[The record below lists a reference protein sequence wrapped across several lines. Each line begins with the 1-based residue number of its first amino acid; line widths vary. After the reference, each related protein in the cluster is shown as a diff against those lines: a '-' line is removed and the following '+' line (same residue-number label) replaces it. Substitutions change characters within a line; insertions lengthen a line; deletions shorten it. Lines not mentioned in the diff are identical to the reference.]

1 MAATTKQGNT
11 AAKNGKGGSK
21 REAALKRDL
30 ALAPKVLKARK
41 AGKSWAEI
49 KDELGVDQPKGQVLI
64 KIAALKPEDRIKHT
78 TEGQLQKAVV
88 KERKAGTSWADIAVR
103 AGVTI
108 GAVKAAYEAATG
120 ESAAESRV
128 KAPAK
133 TPAAKKTAAKSV
145 ANGAR
150 KVAKG
155 KAAPVKTKTR
165 KRGQAQDPS
174 QKD

>member
-108 GAVKAAYEAATG
+108 GAVKTAYEAATG

-133 TPAAKKTAAKSV
+133 AAKPAAKKTAAKP
-145 ANGAR
+145 A
-150 KVAKG
+150 AKG

>member
-133 TPAAKKTAAKSV
+133 AAKPAAKKTAAKP
-145 ANGAR
+145 
-150 KVAKG
+150 VAKG

-174 QKD
+174 QKG